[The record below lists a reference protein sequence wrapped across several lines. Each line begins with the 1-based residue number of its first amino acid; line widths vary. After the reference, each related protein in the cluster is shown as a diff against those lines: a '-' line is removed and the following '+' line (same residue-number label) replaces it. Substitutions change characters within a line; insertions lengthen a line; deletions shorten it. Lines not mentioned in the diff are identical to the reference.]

1 MFKNYNIPN
10 EGEFSMIY
18 KKFRRSKKFAEA
30 VRNGGAIV
38 ILNKNKPILCVKLR
52 RDGKTLYT
60 DNEKLFNEWFFIYG
74 IIGKEYLKAFC
85 SKKG

>member
-1 MFKNYNIPN
+1 MLGTNYNIPN

-18 KKFRRSKKFAEA
+18 KRFQCSKKFAEA

-38 ILNKNKPILCVKLR
+38 ILDKNKPILCVKLR
-52 RDGKTLYT
+52 RDRKTLYC
-60 DNEKLFNEWFFIYG
+60 DNGKLFNEWLYG

-85 SKKG
+85 TKKG